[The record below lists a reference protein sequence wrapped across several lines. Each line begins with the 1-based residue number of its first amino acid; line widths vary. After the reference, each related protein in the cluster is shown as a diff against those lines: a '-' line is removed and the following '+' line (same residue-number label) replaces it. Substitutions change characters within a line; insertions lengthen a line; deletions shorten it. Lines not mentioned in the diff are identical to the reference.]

1 MKTLPKHDSKELP
14 ADFATLCAADVM
26 QRDLITVH
34 ASDPVGEVARVLA
47 DARISGVPVLDDNEE
62 VIGILSMADLV
73 DRYAEDD
80 DALPEEVDYR
90 DEEVDEGDEE
100 ETEVVAFH
108 RSSEDEVCAG
118 DLMTTEIT
126 FIAPTAS
133 LREASRIMVKKHI
146 HRLLVV
152 DRGRAVG
159 IVTTLD
165 ILRAVAG

>member
-14 ADFATLCAADVM
+14 AEFATLCAADVM

-34 ASDPVGEVARVLA
+34 ASDPVSEVARVLA
-47 DARISGVPVLDDNEE
+47 DARISGVPVLDDHEE

-73 DRYAEDD
+73 DRYAEEDD
-80 DALPEEVDYR
+80 DVPEDVDYR
-90 DEEVDEGDEE
+90 EDDTEVDDD

-108 RSSEDEVCAG
+108 RASEDEVCAG

-133 LREASRIMVKKHI
+133 LREASRIMVQKHI